1 MPCTLHKSSHVV
13 FTIMLSRLQYYSH
26 FTDGKTSFARV
37 SSLPEATVHKRCRN
51 SACRVCK
58 LYHFV
63 QLRERGREKG
73 LDGGVGGGWMQTGL
87 RPQQDLAQPHW
98 CPSAAGRLPGSSSEQ
113 NHCGVPA
120 GLGVAPVWGADR

>member
-73 LDGGVGGGWMQTGL
+73 LDGGVGGGWM
-87 RPQQDLAQPHW
+87 
-98 CPSAAGRLPGSSSEQ
+98 E
-113 NHCGVPA
+113 GVIWGKA
-120 GLGVAPVWGADR
+120 GLEEKSSKVSYICWLSTEKYLYTLTHNYLFK

>member
-73 LDGGVGGGWMQTGL
+73 LDGGVGGGGWRELFGERQAWRKSPPRFLTY
-87 RPQQDLAQPHW
+87 
-98 CPSAAGRLPGSSSEQ
+98 AGFLLKNICIP
-113 NHCGVPA
+113 
-120 GLGVAPVWGADR
+120 